1 MCSYKIIEL
10 NNINVQK
17 CYCEWVVDELYLQ
30 HKNVKKIKTK
40 FMINVKS

>member
-1 MCSYKIIEL
+1 MCSYETMGL

-30 HKNVKKIKTK
+30 HKNDK
-40 FMINVKS
+40 N